1 MNDMI
6 FVGGDTGKFS
16 TLTQHKIQYYF
27 VVLMCTWPL
36 SDGDALYHMV
46 TLPTAD
52 LETGTLVSKELIVS
66 DSMQHFLPTGNK
78 GL

>member
-6 FVGGDTGKFS
+6 FVSEDTGKFS
-16 TLTQHKIQYYF
+16 TRTQHKTKNYF
-27 VVLMCTWPL
+27 VVHMRTWPL
-36 SDGDALYHMV
+36 YYGDALYHMV

-52 LETGTLVSKELIVS
+52 LETGSLVSKELIVS
-66 DSMQHFLPTGNK
+66 DSMQHFIPTGNK